1 MRTDK
6 GYLLGAGSREGVSHH
21 HRHLARTQRQAE
33 EGESFQME
41 KKRGGFRGALSDTAS
56 QRKL

>member
-33 EGESFQME
+33 EGESLKME
-41 KKRGGFRGALSDTAS
+41 KRGGFRGALSDTVS